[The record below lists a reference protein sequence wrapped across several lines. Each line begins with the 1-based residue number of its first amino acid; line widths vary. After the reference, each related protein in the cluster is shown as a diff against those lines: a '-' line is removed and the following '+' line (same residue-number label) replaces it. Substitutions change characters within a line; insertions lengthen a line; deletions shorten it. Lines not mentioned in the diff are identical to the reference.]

1 MPTEEEIKKKLLAQ
15 RMQEQQNAMSQA
27 HGEAAQMKQAED
39 ALRAVMSQILE
50 PKARDRLNNLKMV
63 KPDVAMQLQLY
74 LAQLFQAGQIP
85 TKITDE
91 QMVTILRKLTEK
103 RETKIRRK

>member
-1 MPTEEEIKKKLLAQ
+1 
-15 RMQEQQNAMSQA
+15 MQEQQANAMQA
-27 HGEAAQMKQAED
+27 HSEASQMKQAEE
-39 ALRAVMSQILE
+39 ALRTVMSQILE
-50 PKARDRLNNLKMV
+50 PKARDRLNNLKVV

-91 QMVTILRKLTEK
+91 QMVVILRKLTEK
-103 RETKIRRK
+103 RETKITRK